1 MTRKK
6 IAGLL
11 ATMLGASAIV
21 FVTTACWVFGNR
33 PEVPQEL
40 LKR

>member
-1 MTRKK
+1 MRRKF
-6 IAGLL
+6 AGLA
-11 ATMLGASAIV
+11 ATLLGASAVV
-21 FVTTACWVFGNR
+21 FVTTACWFIGHR